1 MGKLKPFL
9 PKKGKNRG
17 CPLPPLSISVGM
29 EYLAR
34 AIVQGKEI
42 KVVQIEIEEDN
53 NLQII

>member
-1 MGKLKPFL
+1 
-9 PKKGKNRG
+9 
-17 CPLPPLSISVGM
+17 M